1 MRGLS
6 LASIVGGLFWNYIC
20 RTGSFFTLAH
30 RVLNLLP
37 FVQTRVARCLDFR
50 VVNEQVGSTVVGDD
64 KPETLLVVEPFYCS

>member
-20 RTGSFFTLAH
+20 RTGPFFTLTH

-37 FVQTRVARCLDFR
+37 FFQTRGARCLDFR
-50 VVNEQVGSTVVGDD
+50 VVNEHVRAAVVGDD